1 MTKCLHALRATLV
14 AGGLALLPGTALA
27 QDAAD
32 FAAKFAAAYA
42 YSGYEL
48 SFGTGTAADGTI
60 TYDGVTVALGG
71 MGELLG
77 SLAIPGPVVVEGVA
91 AKADGG
97 YTATRMVLPDFAME
111 MEGFGFSVED
121 LVLEGI
127 DLPAGPDIS
136 ATEAMRLIT
145 GGGTGPIT
153 ITIEDAPPLTIAA
166 TRADIAVT
174 DGADGPV
181 FDTVSSLTG
190 IAMDL
195 SGIEGLELEAGLAI
209 LGKTEL
215 TGRIDQKASWS
226 LATGRMDIPETA
238 ITIDG
243 IGKFNLSLELL
254 GYTAAVLDRIAETQ
268 RTLAGVT
275 DPEARAAEEL
285 AIGEEMLSAIS
296 LGHIAL
302 RFEELGLIDALLGF
316 SAEAQGV
323 SKEEAVDS
331 LVLQL
336 PVLLGSS
343 GTVGDAARL
352 AEAADAFLRDPR
364 SLELRVAFDP
374 PFSFALLAAEETP
387 ETAPEG
393 MTVTLSA
400 NGLNPVPIDLET
412 LPVDEML
419 DMMME
424 DGGLEEQLLEDDEAG
439 EETDQAPRSLPRPGA
454 DPRG

>member
-1 MTKCLHALRATLV
+1 MTKCLHALSATLV

-48 SFGTGTAADGTI
+48 SFGDGTVADGTI

-71 MGELLG
+71 LGEVFGPLT
-77 SLAIPGPVVVEGVA
+77 IPGPVVVEGVTA
-91 AKADGG
+91 EADGG
-97 YTATRMVLPDFAME
+97 YTATRMALPDFGME
-111 MEGFGFSVED
+111 MEGFGLSVED
-121 LVLEGI
+121 FVLEGI

-136 ATEAMRLIT
+136 AIDAMRLIS

-166 TRADIAVT
+166 TRGDIAIT
-174 DGADGPV
+174 EGPDGPV
-181 FDTVSSLTG
+181 VDTVSSLTG
-190 IAMDL
+190 ISMDL
-195 SGIEGLELEAGLAI
+195 SGLEGLELEAGLAI

-254 GYTAAVLDRIAETQ
+254 GYTAAVLDRVAETQ
-268 RTLAGVT
+268 RALVGVT

-296 LGHIAL
+296 LGHVAL
-302 RFEELGLIDALLGF
+302 RFEELGLIDALLNF

-352 AEAADAFLRDPR
+352 AEAADAFLRDPK
-364 SLELRVAFDP
+364 SLEFRVAFDP
-374 PFSFALLAAEETP
+374 PFNFSVLATEEGP
-387 ETAPEG
+387 EAPPEG

-400 NGLNPVPIDLET
+400 NGLNPVPLDLET
-412 LPVDEML
+412 LPVEDML

-424 DGGLEEQLLEDDEAG
+424 EGGLEEQIFDEDDAG
-439 EETDQAPRSLPRPGA
+439 EQTPQAPRSLPRPGA